1 MLPMY
6 LYNWINVYTFIEGKR
21 FRNKRKKERSVQQTS
36 AKSKSA
42 LKKTATVK

>member
-1 MLPMY
+1 MY
-6 LYNWINVYTFIEGKR
+6 IHLLKEKGLEIRE
-21 FRNKRKKERSVQQTS
+21 KKERSVQQTS